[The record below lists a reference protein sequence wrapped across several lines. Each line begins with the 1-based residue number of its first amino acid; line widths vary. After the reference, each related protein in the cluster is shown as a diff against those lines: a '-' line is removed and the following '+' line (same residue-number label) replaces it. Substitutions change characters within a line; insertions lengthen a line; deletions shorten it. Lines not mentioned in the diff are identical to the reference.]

1 MMSVVIPSDRNS
13 TTHEHH
19 FEDSSPPATNLRRG
33 SVFRSL
39 GCLPTPLV
47 EARCSAGAVTICSS
61 IDECEEEASS
71 QMNHWILIAGGT
83 SEDRCLSST
92 EILRIS
98 RPISCGDKSRDE
110 NGDRRNSMISN
121 YSDIESASNCGF
133 PEFTTMCTKPGP
145 LMKSPRSRFALATLD
160 GASSIYACGGSN
172 GNDDLATVERLSF
185 DSKDEYYN
193 KWQYV
198 ASMQQQRSCCA
209 VATWTDES
217 RIMVMG
223 GQCEGSP
230 LSTVEAYHPDLDKW
244 ISFPPMSEARSQLC
258 AATLNQRG
266 LIVAVGG
273 ISETP
278 STPSTQPSSSS
289 AYANAHLVERTN
301 LSPSGEAYDPRCS
314 HWTRLP
320 ELLTRGPLIGACLV
334 PLSSSSGRLLLIG
347 GTDGV
352 SAVTQTQIFDSRA
365 WSWLP
370 GPSLSIGRASPCAV
384 SLTPSVTQL
393 KDIGSLYSVPCIAVI
408 GGYNLSSGG
417 FLNSVEIVGVKG
429 SSGQVSPLSV
439 PLNVSLREC
448 ISPGPLSDISDIPVS
463 HPPSNPRYE
472 EQTECPSQLLS
483 ILSTN

>member
-1 MMSVVIPSDRNS
+1 MTLLD
-13 TTHEHH
+13 EHH

-244 ISFPPMSEARSQLC
+244 ISFPPMSE
-258 AATLNQRG
+258 
-266 LIVAVGG
+266 
-273 ISETP
+273 
-278 STPSTQPSSSS
+278 
-289 AYANAHLVERTN
+289 
-301 LSPSGEAYDPRCS
+301 
-314 HWTRLP
+314 
-320 ELLTRGPLIGACLV
+320 
-334 PLSSSSGRLLLIG
+334 
-347 GTDGV
+347 V
-352 SAVTQTQIFDSRA
+352 S
-365 WSWLP
+365 
-370 GPSLSIGRASPCAV
+370 
-384 SLTPSVTQL
+384 
-393 KDIGSLYSVPCIAVI
+393 
-408 GGYNLSSGG
+408 
-417 FLNSVEIVGVKG
+417 
-429 SSGQVSPLSV
+429 
-439 PLNVSLREC
+439 
-448 ISPGPLSDISDIPVS
+448 
-463 HPPSNPRYE
+463 
-472 EQTECPSQLLS
+472 
-483 ILSTN
+483 